1 MFNPDASALNEKKL
15 ADERRREAFKNI
27 ERWTLELIPSD
38 LREQAIVST
47 QEVVCGE
54 PDCSPIDTAVAIVFE
69 AGGDGMVGLPMMAHE
84 VTMEELKAKFP
95 TRDVLQKWHRGEFA
109 EWPPFEEEELPQLRF
124 AVGGRVRCRIGPDAT
139 KDWMPGTITQ
149 LWYTESKWPEG
160 SYAPY
165 RVKLDDGR
173 DIFAPGD
180 MDQVIR
186 KLPEGEDAARS
197 TTE

>member
-69 AGGDGMVGLPMMAHE
+69 A
-84 VTMEELKAKFP
+84 
-95 TRDVLQKWHRGEFA
+95 
-109 EWPPFEEEELPQLRF
+109 
-124 AVGGRVRCRIGPDAT
+124 
-139 KDWMPGTITQ
+139 
-149 LWYTESKWPEG
+149 
-160 SYAPY
+160 
-165 RVKLDDGR
+165 
-173 DIFAPGD
+173 
-180 MDQVIR
+180 
-186 KLPEGEDAARS
+186 
-197 TTE
+197 